1 MLTLRTHMKD
11 NLLFLK
17 GHHVDFHQTFLV
29 QVIHREIL
37 KVFFFFRSL
46 LVILHD
52 TYILIVNVPIIYKT
66 NFIQTFFFYFC
77 PNYFKGCHHPSLYI
91 DNPDEDDEGNSGD
104 IRGNKEG
111 PDHSCVIAPL

>member
-1 MLTLRTHMKD
+1 MYICMLTLRTHMKD

-77 PNYFKGCHHPSLYI
+77 PNYFKVCHHH
-91 DNPDEDDEGNSGD
+91 
-104 IRGNKEG
+104 
-111 PDHSCVIAPL
+111 HSILTTLMKTMKGIQEISEVIKRDRTTPV